1 MDPIWKF
8 FFHRRHFSFLLFGA
22 LALWGLF
29 LAFAINK
36 ESAPEVQIPI
46 GIVMTIFPGASAEV
60 EKLITNKIEQQI
72 ANLTNLSKLT
82 SNSSEGV
89 STIVAEFSANADIE
103 ESLRDLRD
111 EVDKINPELP
121 DDGNE
126 PTVAELNFV
135 DQPVLI
141 IAIST
146 DAPLQRF
153 AELGESLKSELQGVK
168 GVSRVEIL
176 GVRQRE
182 VQVVVR
188 KEELVRHNLTFNDV
202 ISAIRNSNA
211 SAPAGSIVTGNI
223 EYG

>member
-46 GIVMTIFPGASAEV
+46 GIVMTIFPGASAEEV

-89 STIVAEFSANADIE
+89 STIVAELDVSFDR
-103 ESLRDLRD
+103 L
-111 EVDKINPELP
+111 V
-121 DDGNE
+121 
-126 PTVAELNFV
+126 
-135 DQPVLI
+135 
-141 IAIST
+141 
-146 DAPLQRF
+146 RF
-153 AELGESLKSELQGVK
+153 A
-168 GVSRVEIL
+168 IC
-176 GVRQRE
+176 
-182 VQVVVR
+182 
-188 KEELVRHNLTFNDV
+188 
-202 ISAIRNSNA
+202 
-211 SAPAGSIVTGNI
+211 
-223 EYG
+223 